1 MVRLPDDLRKVL
13 HARSFPLL
21 GTVDASGRAQVTPVW
36 VDVEGDTPL
45 FNTAVGRPKHRHML
59 RDPRVCL
66 TVTDPTDDYRYWEI
80 RGTVT
85 LEEGQAAEDMI
96 DALALKY
103 LGRTPYP
110 SRAPGERRVLC
121 VLAPERIFGMGI

>member
-1 MVRLPDDLRKVL
+1 MVTLPEALREVL
-13 HARSFPLL
+13 RTTSFPML

-36 VDVEGDTPL
+36 ADVEGETPL

-66 TVTDPTDDYRYWEI
+66 TVLDPADDYRYWEI

-110 SRAPGERRVLC
+110 SRAPGERRVRC
-121 VLAPERIFGMGI
+121 VLVPERILGMGI